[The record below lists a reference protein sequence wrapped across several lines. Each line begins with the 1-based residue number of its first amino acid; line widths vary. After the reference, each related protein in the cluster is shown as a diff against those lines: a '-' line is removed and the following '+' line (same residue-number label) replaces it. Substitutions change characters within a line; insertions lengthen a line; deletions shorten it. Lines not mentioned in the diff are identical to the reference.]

1 MMSSEVTNMKLGLNL
16 SFATK
21 RWMEPA
27 ELAAMCRNDFKVKHI
42 QFTWDLIDPW
52 WPESGRDI
60 LAREYRKAFEAEGLF
75 IDATF
80 GGIASYTYAQLLA
93 PSAIQKEISFEFFKR
108 AVDLTAVMGAGVLG
122 TPVGGMSYRDAND
135 KVRREELYRSMLEY
149 LKRLAEYAKQKGLKE
164 IHIEATPLITEF
176 PHSPEISNQMM
187 KDLEGSAIPFKL
199 LIDWGHALFK
209 PLLKEKADIRLWFK
223 ECAQYIGSIHLQ
235 QTDGML
241 DRHWD
246 FTQDGIVTPQMIKQ
260 ATEEAG
266 LSDIVQYVEVVPAF
280 EAFDDEVF
288 EGMKKTMA
296 YLHTELD
303 A

>member
-1 MMSSEVTNMKLGLNL
+1 MKLGLNL

-27 ELAAMCRNDFKVKHI
+27 ELAAMCRNEFNVKHI

-52 WPESGRDI
+52 WPEPQRDI
-60 LAREYRKAFEAEGLF
+60 LAQEYRKAFEAEGLS

-93 PSAIQKEISFEFFKR
+93 PSEIQREISFEFFKR

-122 TPVGGMSYRDAND
+122 TPVGGMTFRDARN
-135 KVRREELYRSMLEY
+135 KERREELYRIMLEY
-149 LKRLAEYAKQKGLKE
+149 LKRLAEYAKTKGLKE

-176 PHSPEISNQMM
+176 PHSPEICNQMI
-187 KDLEGSAIPFKL
+187 KDLAGSAIPFKL

-209 PLLKEKADIRLWFK
+209 PLLKEQADMALWLK
-223 ECAQYIGSIHLQ
+223 ECAPYIGSIHLQ

-246 FTQDGIVTPQMIKQ
+246 FTREGLITPELIRKV
-260 ATEEAG
+260 TEEAG
-266 LSDIVQYVEVVPAF
+266 LEDIVQYLEVVPAF
-280 EAFDDEVF
+280 EAFDEDVY
-288 EGMKKTMA
+288 EGMRKTMS
-296 YLHTELD
+296 YLHKELN